1 MDDMG
6 FFPYFWKHL
15 FWPHKSVQ
23 QTEITAFSYI
33 GIWITAFGVEQQT
46 PSVAPIV
53 ETSLRNRFVF
63 LLLVVV
69 VFLVVVSNIF
79 YFRPYFGEMIQFY
92 YIIFFQMG

>member
-53 ETSLRNRFVF
+53 ETSLRSRFVF
-63 LLLVVV
+63 VVV
-69 VFLVVVSNIF
+69 GCGCFFGGGFQHFLFS
-79 YFRPYFGEMIQFY
+79 PLFGEMIQFY